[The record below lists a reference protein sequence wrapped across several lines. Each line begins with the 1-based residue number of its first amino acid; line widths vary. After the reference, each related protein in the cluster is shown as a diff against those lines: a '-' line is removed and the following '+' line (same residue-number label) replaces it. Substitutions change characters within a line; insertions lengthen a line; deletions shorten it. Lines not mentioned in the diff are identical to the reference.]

1 MRAPLILLPPSE
13 SKSGGGRG
21 PAWHVGSRRTATL
34 DGARREVIAALH
46 RAMQGTV
53 AERTKLLGVGLEAAS
68 KATETNLAVDSA
80 RTRAAIERYDGVL
93 YGELDHRSLSG
104 IERRRLN
111 AQVLILSGLWGA
123 VAPDDPLPDYKCKMG
138 ASLAPLGKLSTWWR
152 PRLQPLLD
160 ERTAGRV
167 VWNLLPQE
175 HDAAWAPSADIR
187 RVIRVR
193 FLDEV
198 RRNGQVELTAIN
210 HWNKLLKGS
219 LVRHL
224 LAKQTVDPDALGD
237 FRHPHGYEYRPALS
251 VVDGRAITVS
261 FVAPR

>member
-13 SKSGGGRG
+13 GKAEGGRG
-21 PAWHVGSRRTATL
+21 PAWHVGSRPTAPL
-34 DGARREVIAALH
+34 DEARREVIAALQL
-46 RAMQGTV
+46 AMQGPV
-53 AERTKLLGVGLEAAS
+53 AARTKLLGVGPDAAA

-80 RTRAAIERYDGVL
+80 FTRPAIERYDGVL
-93 YGELDHRSLSG
+93 YGELDHRSLTG
-104 IERRRLN
+104 VERRRLN

-152 PRLQPLLD
+152 PRLRALLD
-160 ERTAGRV
+160 ERSAGRV

-175 HDAAWAPSADIR
+175 HDAAWAPSADVR
-187 RVIRVR
+187 RTIRVR

-198 RRNGQVELTAIN
+198 RRDGQVQLTAVN

-224 LAKQTVDPDALGD
+224 LATQLVDPDALGE
-237 FRHPHGYEYRPALS
+237 FRHPQGYEYRPALS
-251 VVDGRAITVS
+251 VIDRRAITVS
-261 FVAPR
+261 LVAPR